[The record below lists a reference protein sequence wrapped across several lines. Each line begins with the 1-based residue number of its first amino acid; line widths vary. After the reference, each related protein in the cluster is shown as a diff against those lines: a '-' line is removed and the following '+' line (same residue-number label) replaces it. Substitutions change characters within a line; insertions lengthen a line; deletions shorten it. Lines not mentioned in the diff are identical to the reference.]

1 MSTPPAK
8 AGGNSADDS
17 RFDAARL
24 GAALHNVCP
33 DTIITPLCR
42 FLLLVVA
49 HLATENKRRETIV
62 MRDKPEKHSMDE
74 QTVRQVVT
82 ARFYQSLAQ
91 SDIEITAIPQP
102 QLQAIVNA
110 LADGVFAALDA
121 TETEADHPI
130 AAPLS
135 RADSDAV
142 PHATDSSTTIANHL
156 ETEELLWSG
165 RPYLS
170 IGVRYELTTQRVRL
184 IRGLLGRNY
193 HEIELV
199 RVRDTSVTQHL
210 GERALNVGDV
220 TITSNDPSHP
230 EFTLH
235 NVKDPMEVREMIR
248 KATLQ
253 ERQRRGVHYQEEM

>member
-1 MSTPPAK
+1 
-8 AGGNSADDS
+8 
-17 RFDAARL
+17 
-24 GAALHNVCP
+24 
-33 DTIITPLCR
+33 
-42 FLLLVVA
+42 
-49 HLATENKRRETIV
+49 
-62 MRDKPEKHSMDE
+62 MRDKPEKPAMDE
-74 QTVRQVVT
+74 QAVRQVVT

-110 LADGVFAALDA
+110 LADGVFAALEA
-121 TETEADHPI
+121 IETEADHPN
-130 AAPLS
+130 AATESLPGDPGERETAS
-135 RADSDAV
+135 SAAYSSEAVAD
-142 PHATDSSTTIANHL
+142 HL

-170 IGVRYELTTQRVRL
+170 IGTRYELTTQRVRL

-230 EFTLH
+230 EFTLR
-235 NVKDPMEVREMIR
+235 NVKDPMEVREKIR
-248 KATLQ
+248 MATLQ
-253 ERQRRGVHYQEEM
+253 EKQRRGLHYREEM

>member
-1 MSTPPAK
+1 MI
-8 AGGNSADDS
+8 N
-17 RFDAARL
+17 
-24 GAALHNVCP
+24 
-33 DTIITPLCR
+33 
-42 FLLLVVA
+42 
-49 HLATENKRRETIV
+49 
-62 MRDKPEKHSMDE
+62 E

-82 ARFYQSLAQ
+82 ARFYESLAQ
-91 SDIEITAIPQP
+91 SGVEVTAIPQP

-121 TETEADHPI
+121 METEADHPF
-130 AAPLS
+130 AATVTRS
-135 RADSDAV
+135 DGEADA
-142 PHATDSSTTIANHL
+142 HATDNSPPIAEPG

-184 IRGLLGRNY
+184 IRGLLGRSY

-210 GERALNVGDV
+210 GERALNVGDI
-220 TITSNDPSHP
+220 TIASTDPSHP

-235 NVKDPMEVREMIR
+235 NVKDPMEVRELIR
-248 KATLQ
+248 SATNQ
-253 ERQRRGVHYQEEM
+253 EKQRHGLHYREEL

>member
-1 MSTPPAK
+1 
-8 AGGNSADDS
+8 
-17 RFDAARL
+17 
-24 GAALHNVCP
+24 
-33 DTIITPLCR
+33 
-42 FLLLVVA
+42 
-49 HLATENKRRETIV
+49 
-62 MRDKPEKHSMDE
+62 MDE
-74 QTVRQVVT
+74 QQIRQVVT
-82 ARFYQSLAQ
+82 SRFYQSLAR
-91 SDIEITAIPQP
+91 SDVEINAIPQP

-121 TETEADHPI
+121 METEAEQPVAARSLPHDET
-130 AAPLS
+130 AAPPTDPAAAI
-135 RADSDAV
+135 AD
-142 PHATDSSTTIANHL
+142 HL
-156 ETEELLWSG
+156 EAEELLWSG

-199 RVRDTSVTQHL
+199 RVRDTSVTQHM

-220 TITSNDPSHP
+220 TIISNDPSHP

-235 NVKDPMEVREMIR
+235 NVKNPMEVRELIR

-253 ERQRRGVHYQEEM
+253 EKQRRGLHYREEM

>member
-1 MSTPPAK
+1 M
-8 AGGNSADDS
+8 N
-17 RFDAARL
+17 
-24 GAALHNVCP
+24 
-33 DTIITPLCR
+33 
-42 FLLLVVA
+42 
-49 HLATENKRRETIV
+49 
-62 MRDKPEKHSMDE
+62 E

-82 ARFYQSLAQ
+82 ARFYESLAQ
-91 SDIEITAIPQP
+91 SSVEVTAIPQP

-121 TETEADHPI
+121 METEADHPFAAAVTRSDDNTDAHAPDTSIPI
-130 AAPLS
+130 AEPG
-135 RADSDAV
+135 
-142 PHATDSSTTIANHL
+142 

-184 IRGLLGRNY
+184 IRGLLGRSY

-210 GERALNVGDV
+210 GERALNVGDI
-220 TITSNDPSHP
+220 TIASTDPSHP

-235 NVKDPMEVREMIR
+235 NVKDPMEVRELIR
-248 KATLQ
+248 KATNQ
-253 ERQRRGVHYQEEM
+253 EKQRQGLHYREEL

>member
-1 MSTPPAK
+1 
-8 AGGNSADDS
+8 
-17 RFDAARL
+17 
-24 GAALHNVCP
+24 
-33 DTIITPLCR
+33 
-42 FLLLVVA
+42 
-49 HLATENKRRETIV
+49 
-62 MRDKPEKHSMDE
+62 MDE
-74 QTVRQVVT
+74 QSVRQVVT
-82 ARFYQSLAQ
+82 SRFYQSLAQ
-91 SDIEITAIPQP
+91 SDVEITAIPQA

-121 TETEADHPI
+121 METESDHPI
-130 AAPLS
+130 VATES
-135 RADSDAV
+135 RPDSHAGA
-142 PHATDSSTTIANHL
+142 HATDSSAVIADNL

-170 IGVRYELTTQRVRL
+170 IGTRYELTTQRVRL

-199 RVRDTSVTQHL
+199 RIRDTSVTQHL

-220 TITSNDPSHP
+220 TITSNDLSHP

>member
-1 MSTPPAK
+1 
-8 AGGNSADDS
+8 
-17 RFDAARL
+17 
-24 GAALHNVCP
+24 
-33 DTIITPLCR
+33 
-42 FLLLVVA
+42 
-49 HLATENKRRETIV
+49 
-62 MRDKPEKHSMDE
+62 MRDKPEKHSMDD

-121 TETEADHPI
+121 METESDHPI
-130 AAPLS
+130 VATES
-135 RADSDAV
+135 RPDSHAGA
-142 PHATDSSTTIANHL
+142 HATDSSAVIADNL

-170 IGVRYELTTQRVRL
+170 IGTRYELTTQRVRL